1 MTKSCTSTLRFSFPF
16 STSLLEDVTI
26 VVKDYKSPTMY
37 TVRGKLNE
45 CAIEENS
52 IMFTIS
58 SREMSNFGEHNK
70 LKIQLIAYFT
80 NGTKRASKVFYRT
93 IEEII
98 DEEVV

>member
-37 TVRGKLNE
+37 TVTGKLNE
-45 CAIEENS
+45 CVIEENS

-58 SREMSNFGEHNK
+58 SKEMSNFGEHNK

-80 NGTKRASKVFYRT
+80 DGTKHTSKIFYRT
-93 IEEII
+93 VKEIT